1 MRPIVDAPRL
11 AVALGPEVPSGEF
24 PVAVH
29 SVFRAA
35 LNLVRPGGDLLS
47 LLSNEAC
54 DGPQS
59 IRLASVEDFSSLS
72 LVAGAAGAFRAA
84 EIALDRSGGLPPF
97 RVDCASARRLAAE
110 PLPQIG
116 AAEERWSAGVA
127 LLDALQERAG
137 TDLRIRCLLTDAAAP
152 GPLGERLARTA
163 LALGRSVRAGDVEAA
178 QHAAARLVGLGT
190 GLTPTGD
197 DFLCGFHAAALCR
210 DGARPG
216 ESRLLAA
223 LAHAVRER
231 LGATTALSATLLRSA
246 LAGHVFGPL
255 AALAEACAGKPG
267 CGAPAAVLR
276 LASVGHSS
284 GMDAATGFFYG
295 LTIWRNSTD
304 LAARAAPA
312 SDPTI
317 SVAHRSG
324 LAAAGG

>member
-1 MRPIVDAPRL
+1 MRPTVDAPRL
-11 AVALGPEVPSGEF
+11 AVALGPDVPSGDF

-72 LVAGAAGAFRAA
+72 LAAGAAGAFRAA
-84 EIALDRSGGLPPF
+84 EITLDRSGGLPPF

-110 PLPQIG
+110 PLPPIG
-116 AAEERWSAGVA
+116 GAEERWSAGVA
-127 LLDALQERAG
+127 LLDGLQERAG
-137 TDLRIRCLLTDAAAP
+137 TDLRIRRLLADASAP

-163 LALGRSVRAGDVEAA
+163 LALGRSVRAGSVEAA
-178 QHAAARLVGLGT
+178 QRAASRLVGLGT
-190 GLTPTGD
+190 GLTPAGD

-210 DGARPG
+210 SGARPG
-216 ESRLLAA
+216 DSWLLAA
-223 LAHAVRER
+223 LAGAVRER
-231 LGATTALSATLLRSA
+231 LGATTALSAAFLRSA
-246 LAGHVFGPL
+246 LAGRVLEPL
-255 AALAEACAGKPG
+255 TALAQACAGKPG
-267 CGAPAAVLR
+267 RSVPAAVLR

-295 LTIWRNSTD
+295 LTIWR
-304 LAARAAPA
+304 
-312 SDPTI
+312 
-317 SVAHRSG
+317 
-324 LAAAGG
+324 

>member
-1 MRPIVDAPRL
+1 
-11 AVALGPEVPSGEF
+11 VAI
-24 PVAVH
+24 H

-35 LNLVRPGGDLLS
+35 LNVVRPGGDLLS

-59 IRLASVEDFSSLS
+59 IRLASVEDFSSCS
-72 LVAGAAGAFRAA
+72 LVAGAAGAFAAA
-84 EIALDRSGGLPPF
+84 EITLDRSGGLPPF

>member
-1 MRPIVDAPRL
+1 MRPTVDAPRL
-11 AVALGPEVPSGEF
+11 AVALGPDVPSGDF

-35 LNLVRPGGDLLS
+35 LNVVRPGGDLLS

-72 LVAGAAGAFRAA
+72 LAAGAAGAFRAA
-84 EIALDRSGGLPPF
+84 EITLDRSGGLPPF

-110 PLPQIG
+110 PLPPIG
-116 AAEERWSAGVA
+116 GAEERWSAGVA
-127 LLDALQERAG
+127 LLDGLQERAG
-137 TDLRIRCLLTDAAAP
+137 TDLRIRRLLADASAP

-163 LALGRSVRAGDVEAA
+163 LALGRSVRAGSVEAA
-178 QHAAARLVGLGT
+178 QRAASRLVGLGT
-190 GLTPTGD
+190 GLTPAGD

-210 DGARPG
+210 SGARPG
-216 ESRLLAA
+216 DSRLLAA
-223 LAHAVRER
+223 LAGAVRER

-246 LAGHVFGPL
+246 LAGHFFGPL
-255 AALAEACAGKPG
+255 TALAEACAGKPG
-267 CGAPAAVLR
+267 CGAPAAVLQ

-295 LTIWRNSTD
+295 LTIWR
-304 LAARAAPA
+304 
-312 SDPTI
+312 
-317 SVAHRSG
+317 
-324 LAAAGG
+324 

>member
-1 MRPIVDAPRL
+1 MTRL
-11 AVALGPEVPSGEF
+11 GWRWPSVRNVPSGEF

-35 LNLVRPGGDLLS
+35 TNLVRPGGDLLS

-59 IRLASVEDFSSLS
+59 IRLASVEDFTSLS

-84 EIALDRSGGLPPF
+84 AITLDRSGGLPPF

-116 AAEERWSAGVA
+116 GAEEGWSAGVA
-127 LLDALQERAG
+127 LLDGLQERAG

-163 LALGRSVRAGDVEAA
+163 LALGRSVRAGGVEAV
-178 QHAAARLVGLGT
+178 QHAASRLVGLGA

-210 DGARPG
+210 SGARPG
-216 ESRLLAA
+216 DSRLLAA
-223 LAHAVRER
+223 LGQAVRER

-246 LAGHVFGPL
+246 LAGHFFEPL
-255 AALAEACAGKPG
+255 MALAEACAGKPG

-284 GMDAATGFFYG
+284 GLDAATGFFYG
-295 LTIWRNSTD
+295 ATIWRNSTD
-304 LAARAAPA
+304 LAGRAAPA
-312 SDPTI
+312 SDPII

-324 LAAAGG
+324 PAAAGG